1 MGRKRN
7 RNFSPIVGIEPLDNR
22 KPHPVLRALLP
33 PVQTPKHREDRLK
46 AIASALQTIALAVVG
61 VGLITPLFSPPSHLV
76 LGTAALALI
85 VALGIETLS
94 LLFLLYIP
102 YTPTEE
108 D

>member
-1 MGRKRN
+1 MDKPP
-7 RNFSPIVGIEPLDNR
+7 SHPI
-22 KPHPVLRALLP
+22 LRALLP
-33 PVQTPKHREDRLK
+33 PPQTPKHQEDRLK

-61 VGLITPLFSPPSHLV
+61 VGLITPLFSSAAPLV
-76 LGTAALALI
+76 PHTAALALL

-102 YTPTEE
+102 YTSKKE

>member
-1 MGRKRN
+1 MGRERN
-7 RNFSPIVGIEPLDNR
+7 RNLSPIVGIEALDNT

-33 PVQTPKHREDRLK
+33 PVQTTKHREDRLK

-61 VGLITPLFSPPSHLV
+61 VGLITPLFSPAARLV
-76 LGTAALALI
+76 PHTAALALV

-102 YTPTEE
+102 YTSKQE